1 MSNQSLVRGSGVV
14 DCLGATGEHGRPHL
28 LNLAVKVRAG
38 DLELRMAACY
48 HPARPKVTL
57 HEPEVP
63 LETVT
68 LPTIGKQGCVVLAH
82 QDVYLLR
89 ADPLQGPLW

>member
-1 MSNQSLVRGSGVV
+1 MV

-28 LNLAVKVRAG
+28 LNLAVKVRAS

-63 LETVT
+63 LENVT
-68 LPTIGKQGCVVLAH
+68 SLSRMNVESEAVSRRVAS
-82 QDVYLLR
+82 VYPATFVAKMGRSL
-89 ADPLQGPLW
+89 GFSSF